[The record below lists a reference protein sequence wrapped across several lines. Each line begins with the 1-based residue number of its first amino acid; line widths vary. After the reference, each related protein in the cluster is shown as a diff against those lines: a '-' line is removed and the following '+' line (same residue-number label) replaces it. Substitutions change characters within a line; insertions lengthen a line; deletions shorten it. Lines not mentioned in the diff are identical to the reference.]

1 MTPPRRE
8 PTPRPRPL
16 GPTALLLAATG
27 ALSCQ
32 CAPAAPPPEQ
42 PLSATSP
49 AAASS
54 TSAAP
59 SASQTASPP
68 SAPPVIPIPAPAIEG
83 PPLDAVTWSPKGRW
97 LAAYCMISCAA
108 TAASPDGV
116 PVPLQLLDAMS
127 GALHRSLLIAQRA
140 TGGGS
145 FVAFSPDESAL
156 ATAHQSGVERV
167 FRTADGKLL
176 RELTL
181 SAVYEAVAFAPDS
194 SRVIFGSVLGDTA
207 LVGLPRG
214 DLVHRHIEKNPFA
227 TAVPITFTWSAQS
240 DRLLVTRSDTTLV
253 SPATGASLATLASP
267 SSAEDTL
274 LAFTPDGASLLRA
287 RCDGSIERLRPD
299 SLTITEVL
307 QKPASDTS
315 CALAL
320 TPAGDRLLRATNAG
334 LEIFDLT
341 SRTSRLVPSPGLPN
355 GPLLISADGTRAL
368 QLRFPDSG
376 PTPHTADPVAL
387 VHVFDL
393 FSTPTGTA
401 SPTASAAVPAPA
413 PAPAIAPALII
424 GEGTPL
430 GFAPNGDIYRFTDAG
445 LTAWSPVEKTDTF
458 RAAFD
463 SPVRAAAL
471 SSDGRFIAVTDG
483 QLVLFRTSDR
493 AHLRVSIAPEGAAP
507 RLTPPPADL
516 ASFLR

>member
-1 MTPPRRE
+1 
-8 PTPRPRPL
+8 
-16 GPTALLLAATG
+16 
-27 ALSCQ
+27 
-32 CAPAAPPPEQ
+32 
-42 PLSATSP
+42 
-49 AAASS
+49 
-54 TSAAP
+54 
-59 SASQTASPP
+59 
-68 SAPPVIPIPAPAIEG
+68 
-83 PPLDAVTWSPKGRW
+83 
-97 LAAYCMISCAA
+97 
-108 TAASPDGV
+108 
-116 PVPLQLLDAMS
+116 MS
-127 GALHRSLLIAQRA
+127 L
-140 TGGGS
+140 
-145 FVAFSPDESAL
+145 
-156 ATAHQSGVERV
+156 
-167 FRTADGKLL
+167 
-176 RELTL
+176 
-181 SAVYEAVAFAPDS
+181 
-194 SRVIFGSVLGDTA
+194 
-207 LVGLPRG
+207 
-214 DLVHRHIEKNPFA
+214 
-227 TAVPITFTWSAQS
+227 
-240 DRLLVTRSDTTLV
+240 
-253 SPATGASLATLASP
+253 ATGASLATLASP
-267 SSAEDTL
+267 VQRRRHAPRSLPTAPPSSAPAAT
-274 LAFTPDGASLLRA
+274 A
-287 RCDGSIERLRPD
+287 SIERLRPD
-299 SLTITEVL
+299 ALTVTEVL
-307 QKPASDTS
+307 EKPASDTS